1 MQIFTLYF
9 IWFPPD
15 WTKPPFMYF
24 QALESKDGFLFFS
37 APPQTACASVW
48 IRIKWAPCEKDD
60 KIFTIAFPQNKPI
73 VISSGLT
80 VLVVIENEKHPLPVL
95 LRSALKCAGARQLKC
110 YPSSSVWARRGYSLR
125 RLNNNSSS
133 IQTCWT
139 RESSIELQKIILKF
153 WKHQRRPYHHNL
165 PPGVS
170 STPTN
175 PILPCS
181 IQPSSIQFRSKLIP
195 QRPTGQ

>member
-9 IWFPPD
+9 IWILPD

-80 VLVVIENEKHPLPVL
+80 VLVVLENEKHPLPVL
-95 LRSALKCAGARQLKC
+95 LRSALKCARARQLKWD
-110 YPSSSVWARRGYSLR
+110 PSSSAWARREYSLR

-133 IQTCWT
+133 IQTETKQGKFIWV
-139 RESSIELQKIILKF
+139 SKLILEF
-153 WKHQRRPYHHNL
+153 LKHQRRPSHL
-165 PPGVS
+165 SGVS
-170 STPTN
+170 STPIS
-175 PILPCS
+175 PSLPCS
-181 IQPSSIQFRSKLIP
+181 IQSQFILFNLAG
-195 QRPTGQ
+195 T